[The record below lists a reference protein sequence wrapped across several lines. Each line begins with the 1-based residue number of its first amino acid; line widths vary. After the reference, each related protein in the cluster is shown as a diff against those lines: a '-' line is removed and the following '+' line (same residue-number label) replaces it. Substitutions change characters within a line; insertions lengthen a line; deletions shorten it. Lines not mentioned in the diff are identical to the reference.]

1 MGVKLITLFA
11 AEPAAVVPSR
21 FMMRGE
27 SAAAASW
34 FRTSAR
40 HMGV

>member
-27 SAAAASW
+27 SAAASW